1 MTGRMK
7 ALVIG
12 LACCAGTAGAQT
24 PSRVGLS
31 VQVPALTPSVQTHD
45 TASVGPV
52 LRSSAVGVQSL
63 HARTLPLDPSGALA
77 ARPSRDQSRAMMIV
91 GGGALLVGAII
102 GGDPGTVIMVG
113 GVVVGLIGLYNYLQ

>member
-1 MTGRMK
+1 MTGRVQ
-7 ALVIG
+7 ALVLG
-12 LACCAGTAGAQT
+12 LTLCAATAGAQT
-24 PSRVGLS
+24 PTQIRLPARA
-31 VQVPALTPSVQTHD
+31 PALAPAVQAHR

-63 HARTLPLDPSGALA
+63 HQATPLDPSAALA
-77 ARPSRDQSRAMMIV
+77 PPTRDQSRAMMIV